1 MSSLRVTVVVIA
13 YTATPSPSEEAS
25 FIQCLRV
32 LGRHGIAIVCP
43 DSLELSRYLTLC
55 SGFGIAPDV
64 RRFADTW
71 LSSVSS
77 YNKFMLQPEL
87 YKCFASYD
95 YILIYQLDA
104 WVFKDDLKKW
114 CAKEFTYIGAPFFND
129 RGEIFPFPGNGGF
142 SLRHVASF
150 IALLEGNCRPEQ
162 WNYAFLLAKIPTH
175 TAFRSVV
182 KRILHVVELT
192 FCRFSPLWYCR
203 LHREHEDFLF
213 AKAFKFMGKGKVPS
227 PYDAAFFA
235 FERFPRKMFAL
246 TGGVLPFGCHA
257 FEKYDVAF
265 WRPWI
270 SDEKQATAPALLEDM
285 RKQETDGEE
294 RRPLFSVITATYNA
308 GAVLAKLLDSLAEQ
322 TCRDFEL
329 VMQDGGSDDDTLAV
343 LESRRA
349 RLPSVSL
356 LSENDSGIYDA
367 WNKAVARAR
376 GKWFLFLGADDRLH
390 TPEVLRLAAQLLPP
404 LSPAVDFF
412 AASMMWTRP
421 DGSAVEVWEPAGNA
435 FERLPSGMPVPHPA
449 LFYRRALFAVNR
461 FSTEFTIA
469 GDYEFLCRMLR
480 KGNFARSSLVVSGMS
495 IGGVSN
501 ALSSILACERESL
514 AVSRRYFPDA
524 FPILMYARIIRSAVY
539 CLVTRLAGESAG
551 GRFADAVRKIR
562 SKPRLWT

>member
-1 MSSLRVTVVVIA
+1 
-13 YTATPSPSEEAS
+13 
-25 FIQCLRV
+25 
-32 LGRHGIAIVCP
+32 
-43 DSLELSRYLTLC
+43 
-55 SGFGIAPDV
+55 
-64 RRFADTW
+64 
-71 LSSVSS
+71 
-77 YNKFMLQPEL
+77 L

-104 WVFKDDLKKW
+104 WVFKDDLEKW

-150 IALLEGNCRPEQ
+150 IALLEGNCRPER
-162 WNYAFLLAKIPTH
+162 WNYAFLLAKIPAR
-175 TAFRSVV
+175 TAFYSVV

-213 AKAFKFMGKGKVPS
+213 AKAFKFMGKEKVPS

-270 SDEKQATAPALLEDM
+270 SDGKRATVPALLKDI

-308 GAVLAKLLDSLAEQ
+308 AAVFANLLDSLAEQ

-329 VMQDGGSDDDTLAV
+329 VVQDGGSDDDTLAV

-349 RLPSVSL
+349 CLPSVSL
-356 LSENDSGIYDA
+356 LSERDSGIYEA

-376 GKWFLFLGADDRLH
+376 GKWLLFLGADDRLH
-390 TPEVLRLAAQLLPP
+390 TPEILRLAARLLAS

-412 AASMMWTRP
+412 AASMVWQRQ
-421 DGSAVEVWEPAGNA
+421 DGVAVELWKPAEDA
-435 FERLPSGMPVPHPA
+435 FERLPSGMPMPHPA
-449 LFYRRALFAVNR
+449 LFYRRALFAANR

-480 KGNFARSSLVVSGMS
+480 KENYACSSLVVSGMS
-495 IGGVSN
+495 IGGVSS
-501 ALSSILACERESL
+501 ALSSMLACERECL
-514 AVSRRYFPDA
+514 AVSRGYFPGA
-524 FPILMYARIIRSAVY
+524 FPVLLYARIIRSAVY
-539 CLVTRLAGESAG
+539 SLVTRTAGESAG
-551 GRFADAVRKIR
+551 RHFADAVRKLR
-562 SKPRLWT
+562 GKPPLWT